1 MPTSRSKIHITLTI
15 NLRDGRE
22 INDIEGEAGN
32 LSHVSDVVGR
42 MIDEQGVKDSEWSSL
57 VIVTVRAG

>member
-15 NLRDGRE
+15 NLKDGRE
-22 INDIEGEAGN
+22 INDIEGEAVN
-32 LSHVSDVVGR
+32 LSHVSDAVER
-42 MIDEQGVKDSEWSSL
+42 MIDERGVKDGEWSSL